1 MRTLCLIL
9 ILSNALFFAW
19 SQLID
24 VHVNDLDRSSA
35 ANPTPPPRI
44 VLAREVTATPEP
56 KVVNAVQPPRV
67 APLGRATPTSQV
79 AAASA
84 DALSCTSVGPFADLA
99 DASQAQAALRNAG
112 FTPRQRLEQGEL
124 WVGYW
129 VSVQNLDSREA
140 AEAALKSLSEAGII
154 DVYLMPGSDPAN
166 VLSLGV
172 FSDYERAQRRAE
184 EIRILGLE
192 PRIDDRKRAGSVY
205 WIDADLA
212 EPGQMIDTSIFQT
225 GPGKIMRLELR
236 ACSQTVGSG

>member
-9 ILSNALFFAW
+9 ILSNALFLAW

-24 VHVNDLDRSSA
+24 IHVNDLDRSST
-35 ANPTPPPRI
+35 ANTPPPRI
-44 VLAREVTATPEP
+44 VLAREATTPEP
-56 KVVNAVQPPRV
+56 EVVNAIQPPRV
-67 APLGRATPTSQV
+67 TPLAGSTPSPQV
-79 AAASA
+79 AVAPG
-84 DALSCTSVGPFADLA
+84 LSCTSVGPFADLA

-112 FTPRQRLEQGEL
+112 FTPRQRLEQSEL

-129 VSVQNLDSREA
+129 VSVQSFDSREA
-140 AEAALKSLSEAGII
+140 AEAALRTLGDAGIT

-172 FSDYERAQRRAE
+172 FSDYQRAQRRAE

-205 WIDADLA
+205 WIDADLS
-212 EPGQMIDTSIFQT
+212 EPG
-225 GPGKIMRLELR
+225 
-236 ACSQTVGSG
+236 